1 MSLCCYIRSSFTDQ
15 DTAPTTALHQT
26 PPEIYK
32 LLKPQMSDKNLQL
45 TKQGQYDNDEGHDTS
60 TEKQQKGEPS
70 VKATSGH
77 SYIFGTTNINDTY
90 QRPGNAYT
98 EGKFAQAVKY
108 VEGHKDEEGT
118 IPKTGVYA
126 EAGVGRARAEYSVF
140 EAEAK
145 GPNASA
151 GAEASL
157 VGVGAM
163 ARAELGSASAK
174 AGPVG
179 LKVGLGVD
187 TGASI
192 GVNGVEVKV
201 LGTGISVGPKTSVSV
216 LGSEVSCSVM

>member
-1 MSLCCYIRSSFTDQ
+1 M
-15 DTAPTTALHQT
+15 
-26 PPEIYK
+26 
-32 LLKPQMSDKNLQL
+32 
-45 TKQGQYDNDEGHDTS
+45 
-60 TEKQQKGEPS
+60 
-70 VKATSGH
+70 KATPGH
-77 SYIFGTTNINDTY
+77 KDIVNTTSINDTY
-90 QRPGNAYT
+90 QRPGSAYT
-98 EGKFAQAVKY
+98 EGKIVQAGRY
-108 VEGHKDEEGT
+108 VEGQEDEAGRI

-126 EAGVGRARAEYSVF
+126 EAGVGRAHAEYSLF

-151 GAEASL
+151 GAETSL

-163 ARAELGSASAK
+163 ARAELASASAK
-174 AGPVG
+174 AGPIG

-201 LGTGISVGPKTSVSV
+201 LGTGISVGQKTSVSV